1 MLTEKR
7 YEVILNL
14 LNEKNSVTVTEIK
27 ELLGISES
35 TIRRD
40 LAAFDKAGK
49 LIKVFGGAVA
59 ADGGFTTAEPSVAQ
73 KAEINKD
80 EKTAI
85 ARYAASLIE
94 RDDFVYLDAGTTTG
108 QMIDFIKEKSATF
121 VTNAVSHAQRLA
133 AQGYRVYLIGGEL
146 KGTTEAV
153 VGNQAILSLQKLHF
167 SKAFLGT
174 NGVGLK
180 AGFSTPDYS
189 EALVKQTAVEQAR
202 QVFVLADYSKFGNVS
217 SVTFASL
224 ERGVILTDRRPPES
238 FGAVKNIKIV
248 GAINSETDEP
258 WLLT

>member
-40 LAAFDKAGK
+40 LAALDKAGK

-73 KAEINKD
+73 KAEVNKD

-121 VTNAVSHAQRLA
+121 VTNAVSHAQTMA
-133 AQGYRVYLIGGEL
+133 KMGIHVFLIGGEL
-146 KGTTEAV
+146 KSSTEAV
-153 VGNQAILSLQKLHF
+153 VGSQAIKTLQKYHF
-167 SKAFLGT
+167 TKGFFGT
-174 NGVGLK
+174 NGISK
-180 AGFSTPDYS
+180 KEGFTTPDTN
-189 EALVKQTAVEQAR
+189 EALVKEQAVR
-202 QVFVLADYSKFGNVS
+202 QCRDAYILADRSKFDQVS
-217 SVTFASL
+217 SVTFGEFTDA
-224 ERGVILTDRRPPES
+224 GILTEDVPEKYRDS
-238 FGAVKNIKIV
+238 RNILKV
-248 GAINSETDEP
+248 E
-258 WLLT
+258 

>member
-40 LAAFDKAGK
+40 LAALDKAGK

-108 QMIDFIKEKSATF
+108 QMIDFIKEKGATF

-133 AQGYRVYLIGGEL
+133 ADGYRVYLIGGEL
-146 KGTTEAV
+146 KGTTEVV
-153 VGNQAILSLQKLHF
+153 VGNQAILSLRSCIFRRRFWGQMVWGSRPGSVHRITVKRW
-167 SKAFLGT
+167 SSRRQWNRPDSFLCWRT
-174 NGVGLK
+174 
-180 AGFSTPDYS
+180 T
-189 EALVKQTAVEQAR
+189 R
-202 QVFVLADYSKFGNVS
+202 S
-217 SVTFASL
+217 S
-224 ERGVILTDRRPPES
+224 GM
-238 FGAVKNIKIV
+238 
-248 GAINSETDEP
+248 
-258 WLLT
+258 

>member
-40 LAAFDKAGK
+40 LAALDKAGK

-59 ADGGFTTAEPSVAQ
+59 ADGGFTTAEPSVA
-73 KAEINKD
+73 
-80 EKTAI
+80 
-85 ARYAASLIE
+85 
-94 RDDFVYLDAGTTTG
+94 

-238 FGAVKNIKIV
+238 FGAVRNIKVV
-248 GAINSETDEP
+248 GEWNGRTLAPHIEKQTPAGNAQLS
-258 WLLT
+258 

>member
-35 TIRRD
+35 TIRR
-40 LAAFDKAGK
+40 
-49 LIKVFGGAVA
+49 
-59 ADGGFTTAEPSVAQ
+59 EPSVAQ

>member
-40 LAAFDKAGK
+40 LAALDKAGK

-85 ARYAASLIE
+85 AGYAASLIE

-133 AQGYRVYLIGGEL
+133 AQGL
-146 KGTTEAV
+146 
-153 VGNQAILSLQKLHF
+153 
-167 SKAFLGT
+167 
-174 NGVGLK
+174 
-180 AGFSTPDYS
+180 PC
-189 EALVKQTAVEQAR
+189 
-202 QVFVLADYSKFGNVS
+202 VS
-217 SVTFASL
+217 
-224 ERGVILTDRRPPES
+224 DRRGAERDDGGCCGES
-238 FGAVKNIKIV
+238 GDSESAKAAFFEGVSGDKRCGAQVRV
-248 GAINSETDEP
+248 QHAG
-258 WLLT
+258 LQ

>member
-40 LAAFDKAGK
+40 LAALDKARK

-59 ADGGFTTAEPSVAQ
+59 ADGGFTTAEPSVA
-73 KAEINKD
+73 
-80 EKTAI
+80 
-85 ARYAASLIE
+85 
-94 RDDFVYLDAGTTTG
+94 

-238 FGAVKNIKIV
+238 FGAVRNIKVLCVDRGIV
-248 GAINSETDEP
+248 IFN
-258 WLLT
+258 

>member
-40 LAAFDKAGK
+40 LAALDKAGK
-49 LIKVFGGAVA
+49 LIKVVGGAVA

-94 RDDFVYLDAGTTTG
+94 RDDFVYLDA
-108 QMIDFIKEKSATF
+108 
-121 VTNAVSHAQRLA
+121 
-133 AQGYRVYLIGGEL
+133 
-146 KGTTEAV
+146 GTTEAV

-238 FGAVKNIKIV
+238 FGAVRNIKVV
-248 GAINSETDEP
+248 GE
-258 WLLT
+258 

>member
-40 LAAFDKAGK
+40 LAALDKAGK

-59 ADGGFTTAEPSVAQ
+59 ADGGFITAEPSVAQ

-167 SKAFLGT
+167 SMAFLGT
-174 NGVGLK
+174 IGVGLK
-180 AGFSTPDYS
+180 AGFSTPDYC

-202 QVFVLADYSKFGNVS
+202 QVLCWRTTRS
-217 SVTFASL
+217 S
-224 ERGVILTDRRPPES
+224 EM
-238 FGAVKNIKIV
+238 
-248 GAINSETDEP
+248 
-258 WLLT
+258 

>member
-40 LAAFDKAGK
+40 LAALDKAGK

-94 RDDFVYLDAGTTTG
+94 RDDFVYLDA
-108 QMIDFIKEKSATF
+108 
-121 VTNAVSHAQRLA
+121 
-133 AQGYRVYLIGGEL
+133 
-146 KGTTEAV
+146 GTTEAV

-224 ERGVILTDRRPPES
+224 ERGVILTDRRPPER
-238 FGAVKNIKIV
+238 FGAVRNIKVV
-248 GAINSETDEP
+248 GE
-258 WLLT
+258 

>member
-40 LAAFDKAGK
+40 LAALDKAGK
-49 LIKVFGGAVA
+49 LIKIFGGAVA
-59 ADGGFTTAEPSVAQ
+59 VDGGFTTVEPSVAQ

-174 NGVGLK
+174 NGGSVLLHCHL
-180 AGFSTPDYS
+180 P
-189 EALVKQTAVEQAR
+189 VKKSAEQFLSQMSWCPPAFPHR
-202 QVFVLADYSKFGNVS
+202 DLSPLRKR
-217 SVTFASL
+217 SL
-224 ERGVILTDRRPPES
+224 QHWHC
-238 FGAVKNIKIV
+238 FH
-248 GAINSETDEP
+248 
-258 WLLT
+258 

>member
-40 LAAFDKAGK
+40 LAALDKAGK

-121 VTNAVSHAQRLA
+121 VTNAVSHAQQLA
-133 AQGYRVYLIGGEL
+133 AQGYRVYLIGG
-146 KGTTEAV
+146 
-153 VGNQAILSLQKLHF
+153 S
-167 SKAFLGT
+167 
-174 NGVGLK
+174 
-180 AGFSTPDYS
+180 
-189 EALVKQTAVEQAR
+189 
-202 QVFVLADYSKFGNVS
+202 
-217 SVTFASL
+217 
-224 ERGVILTDRRPPES
+224 
-238 FGAVKNIKIV
+238 
-248 GAINSETDEP
+248 
-258 WLLT
+258 

>member
-40 LAAFDKAGK
+40 LAALDKAGK

-94 RDDFVYLDAGTTTG
+94 RDDFVYLDA
-108 QMIDFIKEKSATF
+108 
-121 VTNAVSHAQRLA
+121 
-133 AQGYRVYLIGGEL
+133 
-146 KGTTEAV
+146 GTTEAV

-217 SVTFASL
+217 LVTFASL

-238 FGAVKNIKIV
+238 FGAVRNIKVV
-248 GAINSETDEP
+248 GE
-258 WLLT
+258 

>member
-1 MLTEKR
+1 MLAEER
-7 YEVILNL
+7 FNRILNIVE
-14 LNEKNSVTVTEIK
+14 EKKSVTVTELT
-27 ELLGISES
+27 ELLDTSES

-40 LAAFDKAGK
+40 LAALDKAGK
-49 LIKVFGGAVA
+49 LIKVFGGAVV

-73 KAEINKD
+73 KAEINKN

-85 ARYAASLIE
+85 AQYAASLIE

-133 AQGYRVYLIGGEL
+133 AQSYRVYLIGGEL

-238 FGAVKNIKIV
+238 FGAVRNIKVV
-248 GAINSETDEP
+248 GE
-258 WLLT
+258 

>member
-40 LAAFDKAGK
+40 LAALDKAGK

-133 AQGYRVYLIGGEL
+133 AQGYRVYL
-146 KGTTEAV
+146 
-153 VGNQAILSLQKLHF
+153 S
-167 SKAFLGT
+167 
-174 NGVGLK
+174 
-180 AGFSTPDYS
+180 
-189 EALVKQTAVEQAR
+189 
-202 QVFVLADYSKFGNVS
+202 
-217 SVTFASL
+217 
-224 ERGVILTDRRPPES
+224 DRRGAERDDGGCCGES
-238 FGAVKNIKIV
+238 GDSESAKAAFFEGVSGDKRCGAQVRV
-248 GAINSETDEP
+248 QHAG
-258 WLLT
+258 LQ

>member
-40 LAAFDKAGK
+40 LAALDKAGK

-189 EALVKQTAVEQAR
+189 EADGGRT
-202 QVFVLADYSKFGNVS
+202 G
-217 SVTFASL
+217 
-224 ERGVILTDRRPPES
+224 
-238 FGAVKNIKIV
+238 
-248 GAINSETDEP
+248 ETDFCAGGSFEVRECEFGDVCGAGLWSDP
-258 WLLT
+258 YGSEAAGEFWVGEEH

>member
-40 LAAFDKAGK
+40 LAALDKSGK

-94 RDDFVYLDAGTTTG
+94 RDDFVYLDAGTTT
-108 QMIDFIKEKSATF
+108 
-121 VTNAVSHAQRLA
+121 
-133 AQGYRVYLIGGEL
+133 
-146 KGTTEAV
+146 AV

-180 AGFSTPDYS
+180 AGFSTPDYN

-238 FGAVKNIKIV
+238 FGAVKSIKIV

>member
-40 LAAFDKAGK
+40 LAALDKAGK
-49 LIKVFGGAVA
+49 LIKIFGGAVA
-59 ADGGFTTAEPSVAQ
+59 VDGGFTTAEPSVAQ
-73 KAEINKD
+73 KAEINKN

-121 VTNAVSHAQRLA
+121 VTNAFSH

-217 SVTFASL
+217 SVTFALL

-238 FGAVKNIKIV
+238 FGAVKNIKVV
-248 GAINSETDEP
+248 GE
-258 WLLT
+258 

>member
-40 LAAFDKAGK
+40 LAALDKAGK

-94 RDDFVYLDAGTTTG
+94 RDDFVYLDA
-108 QMIDFIKEKSATF
+108 
-121 VTNAVSHAQRLA
+121 
-133 AQGYRVYLIGGEL
+133 
-146 KGTTEAV
+146 GTTEAV

>member
-40 LAAFDKAGK
+40 LAALDKAGK

-59 ADGGFTTAEPSVAQ
+59 A
-73 KAEINKD
+73 
-80 EKTAI
+80 
-85 ARYAASLIE
+85 
-94 RDDFVYLDAGTTTG
+94 
-108 QMIDFIKEKSATF
+108 

>member
-40 LAAFDKAGK
+40 LAALDKTGK

-94 RDDFVYLDAGTTTG
+94 RDDFVYLDA
-108 QMIDFIKEKSATF
+108 
-121 VTNAVSHAQRLA
+121 
-133 AQGYRVYLIGGEL
+133 
-146 KGTTEAV
+146 GTTEAV

-238 FGAVKNIKIV
+238 FGAVRNIKVV
-248 GAINSETDEP
+248 GE
-258 WLLT
+258 

>member
-40 LAAFDKAGK
+40 LAALDKAGK

-59 ADGGFTTAEPSVAQ
+59 DDGGFTTAEPSVAQ

-146 KGTTEAV
+146 KGTTEA
-153 VGNQAILSLQKLHF
+153 GEADGS
-167 SKAFLGT
+167 GT
-174 NGVGLK
+174 GQTGFCAGGLLEVRECEFGDVCF
-180 AGFSTPDYS
+180 AGTWGDSHGP
-189 EALVKQTAVEQAR
+189 EAAGEFWGGQE
-202 QVFVLADYSKFGNVS
+202 Y
-217 SVTFASL
+217 
-224 ERGVILTDRRPPES
+224 
-238 FGAVKNIKIV
+238 
-248 GAINSETDEP
+248 
-258 WLLT
+258 